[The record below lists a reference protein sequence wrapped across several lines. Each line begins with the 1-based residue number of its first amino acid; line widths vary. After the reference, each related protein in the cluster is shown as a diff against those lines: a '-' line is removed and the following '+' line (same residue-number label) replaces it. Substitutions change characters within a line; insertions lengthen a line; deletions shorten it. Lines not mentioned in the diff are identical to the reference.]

1 MISWPR
7 PLVAI
12 DHACS
17 KPAKPAK
24 AHPSQPP
31 LLPPFA
37 PSPGAGGMTGAVP
50 NIPLR
55 NWRAQHCLS
64 RAEMADRINTSP
76 SGVADRLACDEERI
90 RRWESGEVRWPS
102 PPYRR
107 ALKDLTGLEPAQ
119 LGFTPTTAAGGQPA
133 RIQAADAFRSEAEL
147 FDTLDL
153 ERMVSVSDLGQG
165 TVETLQEAAE
175 LLCRAYPSAS
185 AGELRARTKKRLSY
199 ISRLLAGRLTLAQ
212 HRELLVTTGWLA
224 LLLGCVH
231 YDLGEREQAEAAR
244 QAAYQAGLQAGHG
257 EIIAWSYEMA
267 AWFALTEG
275 RYHDLID
282 YAQAGQQHAGLTNA
296 MIQLVLQQARGQAR
310 LGERREVHASLDHGA
325 KLLEQLPRPD
335 HPENHFVFDHTKW
348 IFYAATCYT
357 WLGDDEP
364 AEEHAR
370 ELIAYHAQPDGTS
383 NAPMR
388 TAMSHIDLG
397 IIRARRGD
405 LDQAVHH
412 GLIAFSFDRKTEAS
426 LLSHAADLDQL
437 LSDRYPNE
445 RLADDFHQRYRDAR
459 TALRRKANAAS

>member
-1 MISWPR
+1 MS
-7 PLVAI
+7 
-12 DHACS
+12 
-17 KPAKPAK
+17 
-24 AHPSQPP
+24 
-31 LLPPFA
+31 
-37 PSPGAGGMTGAVP
+37 GAVP

-55 NWRAQHCLS
+55 NWRGQQCLS
-64 RAEMADRINTSP
+64 RAEMADRINASP
-76 SGVADRLACDEERI
+76 TGVDERLACDEERI

-107 ALKDLTGLEPAQ
+107 ALKDVTGLDTSQ
-119 LGFTPTTAAGGQPA
+119 LGFILHRQAPTPPA
-133 RIQAADAFRSEAEL
+133 RIDAAEAFRSEAEL
-147 FDTLDL
+147 VDTLDL
-153 ERMVSVSDLGQG
+153 ARMVTVSDLGQG
-165 TVETLQEAAE
+165 TIDTLQEAAE

-185 AGELRARTKKRLSY
+185 AAELRARTKQRLSY
-199 ISRLLAGRLTLAQ
+199 ISRLLHGRLTLAQ
-212 HRELLVTTGWLA
+212 HRELLVTIGWLA

-231 YDLGEREQAEAAR
+231 YDLGEREHAEAAR

-275 RYHDLID
+275 RYHDVVD

-310 LGERREVHASLDHGA
+310 LGQRREVHAGLDHGA
-325 KLLEQLPRPD
+325 KLLEQLPRPE

-370 ELIAYHAQPDGTS
+370 ELIAYHTRPDGSS

-388 TAMSHIDLG
+388 SAMSHIDLG
-397 IIRARRGD
+397 LIRARHGD
-405 LDQAVHH
+405 LDQAVDH
-412 GLIAFSFDRKTEAS
+412 GLTALGYERKTEAS

-437 LSDRYPNE
+437 LGDRYPDE
-445 RLADDFHQRYRDAR
+445 RLAEDFHQRYRDAR
-459 TALRRKANAAS
+459 TALRHKTHSDS

>member
-1 MISWPR
+1 
-7 PLVAI
+7 
-12 DHACS
+12 
-17 KPAKPAK
+17 
-24 AHPSQPP
+24 
-31 LLPPFA
+31 
-37 PSPGAGGMTGAVP
+37 MTSTVP

-55 NWRAQHCLS
+55 NWRAQHYLS
-64 RAEMADRINTSP
+64 RAEMADRINASP
-76 SGVADRLACDEERI
+76 SGVTDRLACDEERI

-107 ALKDLTGLEPAQ
+107 ALKELTGLEPAQ
-119 LGFTPTTAAGGQPA
+119 LGFTPHTAAGGEQPG

-153 ERMVSVSDLGQG
+153 TRMVTVSDLGQG
-165 TVETLQEAAE
+165 TIEMLQEAAE

-185 AGELRARTKKRLSY
+185 ADELRARTKQRLSY
-199 ISRLLAGRLTLAQ
+199 ISRLLKGRLTLVQ
-212 HRELLVTTGWLA
+212 HRELLVTAGWLA

-267 AWFALTEG
+267 AWFTLTER
-275 RYHDLID
+275 RYHDVID
-282 YAQAGQQHAGLTNA
+282 YAEAGQQHAGLTNA
-296 MIQLVLQQARGQAR
+296 TIQLVLQQARGQAR
-310 LGERREVHASLDHGA
+310 LSDRRGVHASLDHGA
-325 KLLEQLPRPD
+325 KLLEQLPRPE

-370 ELIAYHAQPDGTS
+370 ELIAYHAQPDGSS

-397 IIRARRGD
+397 IIRARHDD
-405 LDQAVHH
+405 LDEAVHH
-412 GLIAFSFDRKTEAS
+412 GLTAFSYDRKTEAS

-437 LSDRYPNE
+437 LSDRYPDE
-445 RLADDFHQRYRDAR
+445 HLADDFHQQYRDAR
-459 TALRRKANAAS
+459 IRLREKAHLDR

>member
-1 MISWPR
+1 
-7 PLVAI
+7 VE
-12 DHACS
+12 
-17 KPAKPAK
+17 
-24 AHPSQPP
+24 QV
-31 LLPPFA
+31 
-37 PSPGAGGMTGAVP
+37 TGAVP

-55 NWRAQHCLS
+55 NWRAQHYLS
-64 RAEMADRINTSP
+64 RAEMADRINATQAGIS
-76 SGVADRLACDEERI
+76 DRLACDEERI

-107 ALKDLTGLEPAQ
+107 ALKELSGLEPAQ
-119 LGFTPTTAAGGQPA
+119 LGFIPRGQAAGQPA
-133 RIQAADAFRSEAEL
+133 GSRIEAADAFRTEADL
-147 FDTLDL
+147 VDTLDL
-153 ERMVSVSDLGQG
+153 PRMVTISDLGQG
-165 TVETLQEAAE
+165 TLDTLQEAAE
-175 LLCRAYPSAS
+175 LLCRAYPSAP
-185 AGELRARTKKRLSY
+185 AGELRARTKQRLSY
-199 ISRLLAGRLTLAQ
+199 ISRLLGGRLTLAQ

-231 YDLGEREQAEAAR
+231 YDLGERELAEAAR

-257 EIIAWSYEMA
+257 EIIAWSYELA

-275 RYHDLID
+275 RYHDVVD

-296 MIQLVLQQARGQAR
+296 MIQLVLQQGRSQAR
-310 LGERREVHASLDHGA
+310 LGQRRDVHASLDHGA
-325 KLLEQLPRPD
+325 KLLEQLPRPE

-370 ELIAYHAQPDGTS
+370 EVIAYHSQPDGSS

-388 TAMSHIDLG
+388 AAMSQLDLG
-397 IIRARRGD
+397 IIRARNGD

-412 GLIAFSFDRKTEAS
+412 GHAALSYERKTEAS

-437 LSDRYPNE
+437 LNDRYPDE
-445 RLADDFHQRYRDAR
+445 RLADDFHHRYRDAL
-459 TALRRKANAAS
+459 AVLRHKAQSAS

>member
-1 MISWPR
+1 MS
-7 PLVAI
+7 
-12 DHACS
+12 
-17 KPAKPAK
+17 
-24 AHPSQPP
+24 
-31 LLPPFA
+31 
-37 PSPGAGGMTGAVP
+37 GAVP

-55 NWRAQHCLS
+55 NWRGQQCLS
-64 RAEMADRINTSP
+64 RAEMADRINASP
-76 SGVADRLACDEERI
+76 TGVTERLVCDEERI

-102 PPYRR
+102 PVYRR
-107 ALKDLTGLEPAQ
+107 ALKDVTGLDPSQ
-119 LGFTPTTAAGGQPA
+119 LGFIPNG
-133 RIQAADAFRSEAEL
+133 QAAVLPPRIDAAEAFRSEAEL
-147 FDTLDL
+147 VDTLDL
-153 ERMVSVSDLGQG
+153 ARMVSVSDLGQG
-165 TVETLQEAAE
+165 TLDTLQEAAE

-185 AGELRARTKKRLSY
+185 AAELRTRTKQRLSY
-199 ISRLLAGRLTLAQ
+199 ISRLLHGRLTLAQ
-212 HRELLVTTGWLA
+212 HRELLVTIGWLA

-275 RYHDLID
+275 RYHDVVD
-282 YAQAGQQHAGLTNA
+282 YARAGQQHAGLTNA

-310 LGERREVHASLDHGA
+310 LGQRREVHAGLDHGA
-325 KLLEQLPRPD
+325 KLLEQIHKPE

-370 ELIAYHAQPDGTS
+370 ELIAYHTRPDGST

-388 TAMSHIDLG
+388 TAISHIDLG
-397 IIRARRGD
+397 LIRTRHGD
-405 LDQAVHH
+405 LDQAVDH
-412 GLIAFSFDRKTEAS
+412 GLTALGYERKTEAS

-437 LSDRYPNE
+437 LSDRYPDE
-445 RLADDFHQRYRDAR
+445 PLAEDFHLRYRDAQ
-459 TALRRKANAAS
+459 TALRRKAHSDS